1 MATGAARP
9 AAPKLLN
16 ALNDLATESKAAL
29 TLEPIK
35 CSPQQEEGQET
46 SDKNIEAVTKN
57 QNDEM
62 IIMFESEKKQ
72 RSPKGLQAMQGSRTN
87 STKDGT
93 TESF

>member
-1 MATGAARP
+1 VATGAARP

-57 QNDEM
+57 
-62 IIMFESEKKQ
+62 
-72 RSPKGLQAMQGSRTN
+72 
-87 STKDGT
+87 
-93 TESF
+93 